1 MDEPKKNKP
10 ILLWIFIL
18 LLCCAT
24 GIGGWYIGTKYADKE
39 TKQENKEEKKEE
51 TKTPEED
58 NDIEDKRT
66 AEEIIEPFLR
76 VINYCS
82 SNETFYYDK
91 VTKYEDFPSSAAIEI
106 ALGNFSKEELE
117 KIKKETSEKPDG
129 YDWELEEDFPDI
141 ETNYIKEKIAY
152 TFGKDKTVKLPKK
165 LNLDGEFT
173 SYDLKGDKY
182 VLAGQGGGCTGF
194 NDYITTKY
202 VDSKKENGK
211 LIIQVNFIYV
221 TYDEKNI
228 EAAEDPIIPIIF
240 YNGLKKDRVISKLD
254 GNGKEQEEAEKLLK
268 GDKTDYLLFTF
279 GVEDGHYIFE
289 KVEMVKR

>member
-1 MDEPKKNKP
+1 MGEKEKKP
-10 ILLWIFIL
+10 ILLWIFVL
-18 LLCCAT
+18 LLCCAF
-24 GIGGWYIGTKYADKE
+24 GIGGWYMGTKYADKE

-51 TKTPEED
+51 PKTPEED
-58 NDIEDKRT
+58 DDVEDKRT
-66 AEEIIEPFLR
+66 AEEIIEPFLN

-82 SNETFYYDK
+82 ADDTFYYDK
-91 VTKYEDFPSSAAIEI
+91 VTKYEDFPASAAIEI
-106 ALGNFSKEELE
+106 ALDNFSKEELE
-117 KIKKETSEKPDG
+117 KIKKEAAEKPDD
-129 YDWELEEDFPDI
+129 YDWELEEGFPDI
-141 ETNYIKEKIAY
+141 ETSHVKEKIAY

-221 TYDEKNI
+221 TYDEDNI
-228 EAAEDPIIPIIF
+228 QAAEDPIIPVIF

-254 GNGKEQEEAEKLLK
+254 SNGKEQEEAEKLLK